1 MIRMVVMIIEANID
15 DNGNY
20 YEIKKNLFSV
30 QTTFTSTCPFVTPR

>member
-20 YEIKKNLFSV
+20 YEIKKKLIFSPNNFHLDV
-30 QTTFTSTCPFVTPR
+30 SLRYP